1 MRICSLLPGAT
12 EIAFALGLGDD
23 VVGVTHECDYPAE
36 AQQKP
41 VIVRSAIDSHRMTS
55 LEIDRWVSERLR
67 NNQSLYI
74 IDEEG
79 LREAAP
85 DVILTQGLCDV
96 CAIDYTE
103 VVAAGDTLPHKP
115 KIVSLTPNCLTDV
128 LNDIARVGE
137 ATAQSHKAKTFVRG
151 LEQRIASVRERA
163 AQSSTRPRVACLEWF
178 DPIYF
183 AGHWVPEMI
192 ELAGGHDVLGRKG
205 EPSAKI
211 AWDKVVELAPDVIV
225 LMPCGYDVQRALN
238 EAGVLQKLEGWRELP
253 AVKAGKVYAVNGH
266 AFFSRPGP
274 RLVDGLEILAH
285 LIHPEI
291 FPRCMPLRNI
301 SKKIA

>member
-36 AQQKP
+36 ARQKP
-41 VIVRSAIDSHRMTS
+41 VVVRGLIDSNRMTS
-55 LEIDRWVSERLR
+55 LEIDRWVGERLGS
-67 NNQSLYI
+67 NQGLYL
-74 IDEEG
+74 IDEER

-96 CAIDYTE
+96 CAIDYNE
-103 VVAAGDTLPHKP
+103 VVAASETLAKKP

-128 LNDIARVGE
+128 LDDVARVGE
-137 ATAQSHKAKTFVRG
+137 ATGQRHKAERFVQE
-151 LEQRIASVRERA
+151 LEQRISSVRERA
-163 AQSSTRPRVACLEWF
+163 ARSSARPRVACLEWF
-178 DPIYF
+178 DPIYA
-183 AGHWVPEMI
+183 AGHWVPEMV

-211 AWDKVVELAPDVIV
+211 HWKQVVELAPDIIV
-225 LMPCGYDVQRALN
+225 LMPCGFDMQRTAK
-238 EAGVLQKLEGWRELP
+238 EATTLELLDGWHDLP
-253 AVKAGKVYAVNGH
+253 AVKAGKVFAVNGH

-285 LIHPEI
+285 IIYPEI
-291 FPRCMPLRNI
+291 FPTQRSTDAFQR
-301 SKKIA
+301 IA

>member
-41 VIVRSAIDSHRMTS
+41 VIVRSLIDSHQMTS
-55 LEIDRWVSERLR
+55 IEIDRWVSERLR
-67 NNQSLYI
+67 NNQGLYT

-96 CAIDYTE
+96 CAIDYNE
-103 VVAAGDTLPHKP
+103 VVAAGETLPKKP
-115 KIVSLTPNCLTDV
+115 TIVSLTPNCLTDV
-128 LNDIARVGE
+128 LDDIARVGE
-137 ATAQSHKAKTFVRG
+137 ATGQRQIAERFVEE
-151 LEQRIASVRERA
+151 LEQRISLVREQA
-163 AQSSTRPRVACLEWF
+163 ARSSAHPRVACLEWF

-192 ELAGGHDVLGRKG
+192 EIAGAKDVLGRRG
-205 EPSAKI
+205 EPSE
-211 AWDKVVELAPDVIV
+211 KVDWQRIRESAPEIIV
-225 LMPCGYDVQRALN
+225 LMPCGFDVPRTLQ
-238 EAGVLQKLEGWRELP
+238 EAGVLERLEGWHDLP
-253 AVKAGKVYAVNGH
+253 AVKAGKVFAVNGH

-285 LIHPEI
+285 IIHPEI
-291 FPRCMPLRNI
+291 FPMEKSPDAFQRI
-301 SKKIA
+301 T

>member
-1 MRICSLLPGAT
+1 MRVCSLLPGAT

-41 VIVRSAIDSHRMTS
+41 VIVRSLIDSHQMTS
-55 LEIDRWVSERLR
+55 IEIDRWVSERLGVTR
-67 NNQSLYI
+67 VFTT
-74 IDEEG
+74 IDEER

-96 CAIDYTE
+96 CAIDYNE
-103 VVAAGDTLPHKP
+103 VVAAGETLPHKP
-115 KIVSLTPNCLTDV
+115 TIVSLTPNCLTDV
-128 LNDIARVGE
+128 LDDIARVGE
-137 ATAQSHKAKTFVRG
+137 ATGQGQKAQTFVRG
-151 LEQRIASVRERA
+151 LEERIAVMRDRA
-163 AQSSTRPRVACLEWF
+163 AQSPARPRVACLEWF

-211 AWDKVVELAPDVIV
+211 AWAKVVEHAPDVIV
-225 LMPCGYDVQRALN
+225 LMPCGYDVQRTLN
-238 EAGVLQKLEGWRELP
+238 EAGVLQRLEGWRELP

-285 LIHPEI
+285 IIHPQI
-291 FPRCMPLRNI
+291 FPTQPPPDVLQRI
-301 SKKIA
+301 T

>member
-1 MRICSLLPGAT
+1 MRVCSLLPGAT

-41 VIVRSAIDSHRMTS
+41 VIVRSLIDSHQMTS
-55 LEIDRWVSERLR
+55 IEIDRWVSERLR
-67 NNQSLYI
+67 NNQGLYT

-96 CAIDYTE
+96 CAIDYNE
-103 VVAAGDTLPHKP
+103 VVAAGETLPHKP
-115 KIVSLTPNCLTDV
+115 TIVSLTPNCLTDV
-128 LNDIARVGE
+128 LDDIARVGE
-137 ATAQSHKAKTFVRG
+137 ATGQGQKAQTFVRG
-151 LEQRIASVRERA
+151 LEERIAVMRDRA
-163 AQSSTRPRVACLEWF
+163 AQSPARPRVACLEWF

-211 AWDKVVELAPDVIV
+211 AWAIVVEHAPDVIV
-225 LMPCGYDVQRALN
+225 LMPCGYDVQRTLN
-238 EAGVLQKLEGWRELP
+238 EAGVLQGLEGWRELP

-285 LIHPEI
+285 IIHPKI
-291 FPRCMPLRNI
+291 FQTQPPPDVLQ
-301 SKKIA
+301 KIT